1 MKKVRQFKFQEFRQ
15 FKFQEFTGFVTKRGI
30 FTFGNYK
37 FDDSQPWKYNLEAII
52 YEFIEQDYSEL
63 TLINSNGY
71 LFDNV
76 MVIFRGSLIPNKFY
90 TPIDVLTSEI
100 SPIDTILDLDKGE
113 LIYLK

>member
-1 MKKVRQFKFQEFRQ
+1 MKRVRQFKFQEF
-15 FKFQEFTGFVTKRGI
+15 EGFVTKRNI
-30 FTFGNYK
+30 FIFSNYK
-37 FDDSQPWKYNLEAII
+37 LDDSKPWEHNLEAII
-52 YEFIEQDYSEL
+52 YDYDLNYFEL

-90 TPIDVLTSEI
+90 TPLDVLNSEI

-113 LIYLK
+113 LIYFK

>member
-1 MKKVRQFKFQEFRQ
+1 MKKVRQFKFQEF
-15 FKFQEFTGFVTKRGI
+15 KGFLTKRNI
-30 FTFGNYK
+30 LTFGNYK
-37 FDDSQPWKYNLEAII
+37 FDDSKPWKYNLEAIT

-71 LFDNV
+71 LFDSV

-90 TPIDVLTSEI
+90 TPVDALNSEI
-100 SPIDTILDLDKGE
+100 FPIDTILDLDKGE

>member
-1 MKKVRQFKFQEFRQ
+1 MKKVRQ

-37 FDDSQPWKYNLEAII
+37 FDDSKPWKHNLDVII

-63 TLINSNGY
+63 TLINSKGY

-90 TPIDVLTSEI
+90 TPLNVLNSEI

-113 LIYLK
+113 LIYFK